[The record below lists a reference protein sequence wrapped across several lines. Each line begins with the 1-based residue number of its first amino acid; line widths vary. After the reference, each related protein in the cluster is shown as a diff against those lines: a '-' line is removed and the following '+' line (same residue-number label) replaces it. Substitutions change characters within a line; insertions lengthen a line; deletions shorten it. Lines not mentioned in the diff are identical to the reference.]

1 MAFAKKGSITNGIS
15 GRSKTPESVRSNRV
29 LPMRATL
36 KIFCAAQGKR
46 VFSFVCHIYTQF
58 LFSKL

>member
-1 MAFAKKGSITNGIS
+1 
-15 GRSKTPESVRSNRV
+15 
-29 LPMRATL
+29 MRATM
-36 KIFCAAQGKR
+36 KIFCAARDGR